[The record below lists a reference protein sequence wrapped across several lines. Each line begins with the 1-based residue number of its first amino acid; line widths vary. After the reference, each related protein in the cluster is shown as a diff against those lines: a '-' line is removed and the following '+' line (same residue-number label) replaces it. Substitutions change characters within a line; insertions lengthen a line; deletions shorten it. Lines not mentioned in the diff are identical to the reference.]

1 MGKSRKKQVME
12 EDAFS
17 VSIGDLM
24 AGILSVFILVLC
36 YYAMEYNKAT
46 SQYTSGKAIRAEFI
60 ETIATDY
67 KKATGF
73 ELEIKAD
80 EGLVILPENLLFER
94 SSYEIKDERGKKA
107 LRQLT
112 DIIWDKLKD
121 PRYTSIID
129 TVFIEGHTDSAQYT
143 NGVFDN
149 WKLSAFRAIG
159 TWDEMR
165 AHNKELNKTKNNR
178 GESLFSFIVYA
189 DTRKTDKVDDKGVHD
204 DGADRRIN
212 IRFTVTPPEKK

>member
-1 MGKSRKKQVME
+1 MGKNRKKHVEE
-12 EDAFS
+12 EDAFA

-36 YYAMEYNKAT
+36 YYAMEYNNAT
-46 SQYTSGKAIRAEFI
+46 AQYTSGKEIRAELI
-60 ETIATDY
+60 KTIATDY
-67 KKATGF
+67 KKTTGL

-80 EGLVILPENLLFER
+80 EGLVILPENILFER
-94 SSYEIKDERGKKA
+94 SSYEIKDEIGKKA
-107 LRQLT
+107 LWQLT
-112 DIIWDKLKD
+112 DIIWDKLKN
-121 PRYTSIID
+121 PQYATIID
-129 TVFIEGHTDSAQYT
+129 TVFIEGHTDSAPYT

-149 WKLSAFRAIG
+149 WKLSAFRAIE

-165 AHNKELNKTKNNR
+165 VHKKELNKAKNNR
-178 GESLFSFIVYA
+178 GESLFSVSGYA
-189 DTRKTDKVDDKGVHD
+189 DTRKTDKINSNGLHD